1 MPKMTGGQAL
11 AKSLY
16 REGVRVIFGLPGV
29 QLYHLLDGLYDEPG
43 IRFITTRH
51 EQATSYMADG
61 YARAGGGIG
70 TALVVPG
77 PGLQNA
83 SAGIGTAYAASSP
96 ILVVSGQIER
106 DLIGVDRGMLHE
118 VNDQMDTIRPVTKW
132 AARILKPQDVPATVH
147 EAFRQ
152 LKTGRPRPVEI
163 EIPPETLAEE
173 ADIELL
179 EPALGATVSAQGEAR
194 SLPLRPAA
202 SAEQIQTG
210 AEVLAHAR
218 KLIII
223 AGGGVIASKAG
234 AALQTLAE
242 FLQAPVIT
250 TAEGKGALS
259 DRHYLALGAMRL
271 RQDPIVDYIAQTDV
285 VLAVGTRLAFPQL
298 FSGQTVVQIDVDA
311 SEVGRNYAP
320 TVGLVGDA
328 KRTLEALYATLVATT
343 PARPSHQE
351 EVEALQ
357 RARRGSPHAN
367 LQPLAGFLKAIRN
380 AVPDDGVVI
389 AGMTQVGYY
398 SRPYYPVYQPGTFLT
413 SSYFGNLGY
422 AYPTA
427 LGAKVARPDA
437 AVVAIS
443 GDGGFLFNSQELA
456 TAVAHKINAIV
467 IVFNDNAFGNV
478 MRDQRDRFQGRVYGA
493 ELHNPDF
500 MKLAD
505 AYGARGARAH
515 NAEELEAKL
524 KEALGIN
531 APTLIEVPCGPMPY
545 PY

>member
-61 YARAGGGIG
+61 YARAGGSIG

-118 VNDQMDTIRPVTKW
+118 LNDQMDTIRPVTKW
-132 AARILKPQDVPATVH
+132 AARIMKPQDVPAIVQ
-147 EAFRQ
+147 EAFSQ

-179 EPALGATVSAQGEAR
+179 EPAN
-194 SLPLRPAA
+194 PLRPAA

-210 AEVLAHAR
+210 AEVLGHAK

-223 AGGGVIASKAG
+223 AGGGVITSKAS

-242 FLQAPVIT
+242 FLQAPVLT
-250 TAEGKGALS
+250 TAEGKGSLS
-259 DRHYLALGAMRL
+259 DRHPLALGAMRL
-271 RQDPIVDYIAQTDV
+271 RQDPIVEYVAQMDV

-298 FSGQTVVQIDVDA
+298 FSGQTVV
-311 SEVGRNYAP
+311 
-320 TVGLVGDA
+320 
-328 KRTLEALYATLVATT
+328 
-343 PARPSHQE
+343 
-351 EVEALQ
+351 
-357 RARRGSPHAN
+357 
-367 LQPLAGFLKAIRN
+367 
-380 AVPDDGVVI
+380 
-389 AGMTQVGYY
+389 
-398 SRPYYPVYQPGTFLT
+398 
-413 SSYFGNLGY
+413 
-422 AYPTA
+422 
-427 LGAKVARPDA
+427 
-437 AVVAIS
+437 
-443 GDGGFLFNSQELA
+443 
-456 TAVAHKINAIV
+456 
-467 IVFNDNAFGNV
+467 
-478 MRDQRDRFQGRVYGA
+478 
-493 ELHNPDF
+493 
-500 MKLAD
+500 
-505 AYGARGARAH
+505 
-515 NAEELEAKL
+515 
-524 KEALGIN
+524 
-531 APTLIEVPCGPMPY
+531 
-545 PY
+545 

>member
-11 AKSLY
+11 AKSLS

-51 EQATSYMADG
+51 EQATTYMADG

-83 SAGIGTAYAASSP
+83 SAGMGTAYAASSP

-118 VNDQMDTIRPVTKW
+118 VNDQQDTIRPVTKW
-132 AARILKPQDVPATVH
+132 VSRILQPQDIPATVH
-147 EAFRQ
+147 EAFTQ

-179 EPALGATVSAQGEAR
+179 DPAN
-194 SLPLRPAA
+194 PIRPAA
-202 SAEQIQTG
+202 STEQIQMG
-210 AEVLAHAR
+210 AEVLGNAK
-218 KLIII
+218 KLLII
-223 AGGGVIASKAG
+223 AGGGVISSKAS
-234 AALQTLAE
+234 AALQRLAE
-242 FLQAPVIT
+242 SLQAPVLT

-259 DRHYLALGAMRL
+259 DRHDLALGAMRL

-298 FSGQTVVQIDVDA
+298 FSGQTVVQIDVDEA
-311 SEVGRNYAP
+311 EIGRNYAP

-328 KRTLEALYATLVATT
+328 KHTLEALHALLSTSTL
-343 PARPSHQE
+343 ARPSRQE
-351 EVEALQ
+351 EIATLKRQ
-357 RARRGSPHAN
+357 RRESPHAN
-367 LQPLAGFLKAIRN
+367 LEPLAGFLKAIRN
-380 AVPDDGVVI
+380 AMPDDGVI
-389 AGMTQVGYY
+389 ISGMTQVGYY

-413 SSYFGNLGY
+413 SSYYGNLGY

-456 TAVAHKINAIV
+456 TAVAHKINAVV

-478 MRDQRDRFQGRVYGA
+478 MRDQRDRFQGRLYGP

-500 MKLAD
+500 MKLAE
-505 AYGARGARAH
+505 AYGARGTRAL
-515 NAEELEAKL
+515 NAAELETKL
-524 KEALGIN
+524 KEALAVN
-531 APTLIEVPCGPMPY
+531 APTLLEVPCGPMPY

>member
-1 MPKMTGGQAL
+1 MTGGQAL

-29 QLYHLLDGLYDEPG
+29 QLYHLLDGLYDETG

-51 EQATSYMADG
+51 EQATTYMADG

-118 VNDQMDTIRPVTKW
+118 VNDQLDTIRPVTKW

-147 EAFRQ
+147 EAFNQ
-152 LKTGRPRPVEI
+152 LKSGRPRPVEI

-179 EPALGATVSAQGEAR
+179 DPAN
-194 SLPLRPAA
+194 PIRPAA
-202 SAEQIQTG
+202 SAEQIQAG
-210 AEVLAHAR
+210 AEVLNRAE

-223 AGGGVIASKAG
+223 AGGGVISSKAST
-234 AALQTLAE
+234 ALQRLATY
-242 FLQAPVIT
+242 LQAPVLT

-259 DRHYLALGAMRL
+259 DRHELALGAMLL

-298 FSGQTVVQIDVDA
+298 FSGQTVVQIDIDQA
-311 SEVGRNYAP
+311 EIGRNYAN

-328 KRTLEALYATLVATT
+328 KRTLESLYATLSSST
-343 PARPSHQE
+343 PARPSRRDE
-351 EVEALQ
+351 IETLQ
-357 RARRGSPHAN
+357 RQRRESPHAN
-367 LQPLAGFLKAIRN
+367 LEPLAGFLKAIRH
-380 AVPDDGVVI
+380 AMPDDGVVVS
-389 AGMTQVGYY
+389 GMTQVGYY
-398 SRPYYPVYQPGTFLT
+398 SRPYYPVYEPGTFLT

-427 LGAKVARPDA
+427 LGAKIARPDA

-456 TAVAHKINAIV
+456 TAVAHKINAVV

-478 MRDQRDRFQGRVYGA
+478 MRDQRDRFQGRIYGP

-500 MKLAD
+500 MMLAA
-505 AYGARGARAH
+505 AYGARGARAL
-515 NAEELEAKL
+515 NAEELEAQL
-524 KEALGIN
+524 KQALAVH

>member
-1 MPKMTGGQAL
+1 MTGGQAL

-29 QLYHLLDGLYDEPG
+29 QLYHLLDGLYNESA

-51 EQATSYMADG
+51 EQATTYMADG
-61 YARAGGGIG
+61 YARAGGGVG

-96 ILVVSGQIER
+96 ILVISGQIER
-106 DLIGVDRGMLHE
+106 DMIGVERGMLHE
-118 VNDQMDTIRPVTKW
+118 INDQMDTIRPVTKW
-132 AARILKPQDVPATVH
+132 ASRILQAQDVPATVH

-173 ADIELL
+173 ADIDLF
-179 EPALGATVSAQGEAR
+179 EPAN
-194 SLPLRPAA
+194 PLRPAA
-202 SAEQIQTG
+202 SPAQIQAG
-210 AEVLAHAR
+210 AEILSKAH
-218 KLIII
+218 KLMII
-223 AGGGVIASKAG
+223 AGGGVIASQAS
-234 AALQTLAE
+234 AALQQLAE
-242 FLQAPVIT
+242 YLQAPVLT

-259 DRHYLALGAMRL
+259 DRHDLSLGTMRL
-271 RQDPIVDYIAQTDV
+271 RQDPIIDFIAQTDV
-285 VLAVGTRLAFPQL
+285 VLAVGTRLAYPHL
-298 FSGQTVVQIDVDA
+298 LSGQTVVHIDIDA
-311 SEVGRNYAP
+311 AEIGRNYAN
-320 TVGLVGDA
+320 TIGLLGDA
-328 KRTLEALYATLVATT
+328 QRTLEALYVTLSATM
-343 PARPSHQE
+343 PARPGNQAE
-351 EVEALQ
+351 LEALK
-357 RARRGSPHAN
+357 RERRDSPHAN
-367 LQPLAGFLKAIRN
+367 LQPLAGYLNAIRN
-380 AVPDDGVVI
+380 AMPDDGVVI
-389 AGMTQVGYY
+389 SGMTQVGYY

-443 GDGGFLFNSQELA
+443 GDGGFMFNSQELA
-456 TAVAHKINAIV
+456 TAVQHKINAVV
-467 IVFNDNAFGNV
+467 IVFNDSAFGNV
-478 MRDQRDRFQGRVYGA
+478 MRDQRDRFQGRIYGS
-493 ELHNPDF
+493 ELHNPNF
-500 MKLAD
+500 MKLVD
-505 AYGARGARAH
+505 AYGARGTQAH
-515 NAEELEAKL
+515 NAEELERQL
-524 KEALGIN
+524 REALTID

>member
-1 MPKMTGGQAL
+1 MTGGQAL

-29 QLYHLLDGLYDEPG
+29 QLYHLLDGLYDETG

-51 EQATSYMADG
+51 EQATTYMADG

-83 SAGIGTAYAASSP
+83 SAGMGTAYAASSP

-132 AARILKPQDVPATVH
+132 ASRILKPEDVPATVH
-147 EAFRQ
+147 EAFNQ

-173 ADIELL
+173 ADIELV
-179 EPALGATVSAQGEAR
+179 EPAN
-194 SLPLRPAA
+194 PIRPAA
-202 SAEQIQTG
+202 SAEQIQAG
-210 AEVLAHAR
+210 AEILGHAK
-218 KLIII
+218 KLIIL
-223 AGGGVIASKAG
+223 AGGGVISSQASE
-234 AALQTLAE
+234 ALQTLAE
-242 FLQAPVIT
+242 YLQAPVIT

-259 DRHYLALGAMRL
+259 DRHELCLGALRL
-271 RQDPIVDYIAQTDV
+271 RQDPLADYIAQTDV
-285 VLAVGTRLAFPQL
+285 VLAVGTRLASPQIL
-298 FSGQTVVQIDVDA
+298 SGQTVVQIDVDEA
-311 SEVGRNYAP
+311 EIGRNYSN

-328 KRTLEALYATLVATT
+328 KRTLEALHTTLSATAS
-343 PARPSHQE
+343 ARPSRKD
-351 EVEALQ
+351 EVEAL
-357 RARRGSPHAN
+357 RRERRENPHAN
-367 LQPLAGFLKAIRN
+367 LEPLAGFLKAIRN

-389 AGMTQVGYY
+389 SGMTQVGYY
-398 SRPYYPVYQPGTFLT
+398 SRPYYPVYQPRTFLT

-443 GDGGFLFNSQELA
+443 GDGGFMFNSQELA
-456 TAVAHKINAIV
+456 TAVSHKINAVV

-478 MRDQRDRFQGRVYGA
+478 MRDQRDRFQGRIYGP

-500 MKLAD
+500 MKLAE
-505 AYGARGARAH
+505 AYGARGVRAL

-524 KEALGIN
+524 KEALAID
-531 APTLIEVPCGPMPY
+531 APTLLEVPVGPMPY